1 MAVLGFIGTGNMG
14 YAMLKGASN
23 VMEKSTLLYTDVNKE
38 KLEEV
43 KGKTGISY
51 AASNIELVKNVKYV
65 VLAVKPQYLDGVL
78 EEIKDE
84 ITTEH
89 VVISIAPGIAIS
101 HYKKYFG
108 EDKKVVRA
116 MPNTPALVN

>member
-43 KGKTGISY
+43 K
-51 AASNIELVKNVKYV
+51 LVFPMLHPILNW
-65 VLAVKPQYLDGVL
+65 
-78 EEIKDE
+78 
-84 ITTEH
+84 
-89 VVISIAPGIAIS
+89 
-101 HYKKYFG
+101 
-108 EDKKVVRA
+108 
-116 MPNTPALVN
+116 

>member
-51 AASNIELVKNVKYV
+51 I
-65 VLAVKPQYLDGVL
+65 
-78 EEIKDE
+78 
-84 ITTEH
+84 
-89 VVISIAPGIAIS
+89 
-101 HYKKYFG
+101 
-108 EDKKVVRA
+108 
-116 MPNTPALVN
+116 